1 MTVIILPQSRQN
13 GQTNGCCL
21 PGRGNGVFYSL
32 SVLFC
37 TFLILCSHISPI
49 TFAKPLNM
57 KYICVYVK
65 DGRVCVPILMQVLV
79 WVCVC
84 KCSLITCGS

>member
-13 GQTNGCCL
+13 GQTAAARL
-21 PGRGNGVFYSL
+21 AEEIRYSL

-37 TFLILCSHISPI
+37 PFLFLCSYISPI

-65 DGRVCVPILMQVLV
+65 DGYVCAHIHVSISVG
-79 WVCVC
+79 VC
-84 KCSLITCGS
+84 L